1 MEGPG
6 AAPPKERRRDRRLP
20 LGGRL
25 GVTRPSLRLLQQGRV
40 LDVSAGGVR
49 ASFPSRPGFRRGQ
62 AVRFELAVGEDRRER
77 RSGPPAIRL
86 EGQGTVLRVE
96 RDGENGQVVAVR
108 FQAPLSLLEET
119 ISSAWRTSLR

>member
-6 AAPPKERRRDRRLP
+6 AAPVKERRRDRRLP

-25 GVTRPSLRLLQQGRV
+25 GVTRPSLGLLQQGRV

-49 ASFPSRPGFRRGQ
+49 ACFQSRPAFRRGQ
-62 AVRFELAVGEDRRER
+62 AIRFELAVGDERKDRRG
-77 RSGPPAIRL
+77 GPPAIRL

-96 RDGENGQVVAVR
+96 HDGERGQLVAVR